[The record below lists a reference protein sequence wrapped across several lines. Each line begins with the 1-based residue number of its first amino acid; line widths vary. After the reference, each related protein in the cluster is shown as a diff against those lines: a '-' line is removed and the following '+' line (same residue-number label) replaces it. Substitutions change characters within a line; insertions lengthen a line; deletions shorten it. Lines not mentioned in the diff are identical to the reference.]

1 MLVTYLSR
9 VEYTFGKSKLNF
21 SAHQSSFLFLHSELV
36 SKYLKNC
43 NLFHLSFPIKQR
55 FLMTAVSCSY
65 LLHMYNTKYN
75 QTSTGV
81 CEGGGGH
88 FYTGGCQIRF
98 FFSEVHS
105 MTPRAGSRAAI
116 ICVSSSDG
124 NGAWLLRDIHYFSN
138 DHISPPLSTVWLQP
152 SSLLLVDPTYSP
164 PI

>member
-65 LLHMYNTKYN
+65 LFLMYNTKYN

-88 FYTGGCQIRF
+88 FYTVAVKLD
-98 FFSEVHS
+98 FSFQKFI
-105 MTPRAGSRAAI
+105 PWPPGRAVGQLLYMLAAAATGLDFCVTFI
-116 ICVSSSDG
+116 IFPTIIFPHPWAQSDCS
-124 NGAWLLRDIHYFSN
+124 L
-138 DHISPPLSTVWLQP
+138 PPF
-152 SSLLLVDPTYSP
+152 Y
-164 PI
+164 